1 MTQQLY
7 LMPQPTIAAINGGCA
22 DSGLSMAAAA
32 DFRIASDSNV
42 FNTDFPTTGF
52 PGDLAGI

>member
-1 MTQQLY
+1 MTQQVY

-22 DSGLSMAAAA
+22 DSALSIAAAA
-32 DFRIASDSNV
+32 DFRIASDSTV
-42 FNTDFPTTGF
+42 FNTDFPTAGL